1 MRRLAVL
8 GMTAVGAVVAAL
20 GCISSA
26 AADTR
31 EELDAIVS
39 TGDCDSAWAEAL
51 PEYEASGNC
60 PREADPTNIGEID
73 ACLAMGR
80 SALEL
85 IERAE
90 KVCSGRALTPI
101 RSAEADLV
109 EQISLMEKL
118 QRYNRGE
125 IDAGKMWQEILKH
138 ERRHRNYGRRKV
150 SEE

>member
-1 MRRLAVL
+1 MRRLAVV
-8 GMTAVGAVVAAL
+8 GMTGVGVVVATL
-20 GCISSA
+20 GCISGA

-39 TGDCDSAWAEAL
+39 AGDCDSASAEAL
-51 PEYEASGNC
+51 PDYQASGNC
-60 PREADPTNIGEID
+60 PREADPTNIAEID

-80 SALEL
+80 NALEL

-101 RSAEADLV
+101 QSAKADLV

-118 QRYNRGE
+118 QTYNRGE
-125 IDAGKMWQEILKH
+125 IDGQKMWQEILKH
-138 ERRHRNYGRRKV
+138 ERRHRNYGWRKGPQK
-150 SEE
+150 

>member
-1 MRRLAVL
+1 MRRIAMV
-8 GMTAVGAVVAAL
+8 GMTGVVVVVATL
-20 GCISSA
+20 GCINGA

-39 TGDCDSAWAEAL
+39 AEGCDSASAEAL
-51 PEYEASGNC
+51 PEYEASGSC
-60 PREADPTNIGEID
+60 PREADPTSIAEID

-80 SALEL
+80 NALEL

-101 RSAEADLV
+101 RSAKADLV
-109 EQISLMEKL
+109 EQISLMEKM
-118 QRYNRGE
+118 QTYNRGE
-125 IDAGKMWQEILKH
+125 IDARKMWQEVVKH
-138 ERRHRNYGRRKV
+138 EKRHRNYRRLMV